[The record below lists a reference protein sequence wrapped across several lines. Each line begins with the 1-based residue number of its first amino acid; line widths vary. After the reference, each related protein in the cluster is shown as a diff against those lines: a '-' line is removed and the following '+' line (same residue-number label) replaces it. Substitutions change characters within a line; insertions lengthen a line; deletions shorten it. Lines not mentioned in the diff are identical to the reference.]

1 MALNLETATFEDLVL
16 RNSRGGKFENVDAP
30 LLLSQACTAP
40 FGVEL
45 DSQFAPLPIFAGGN
59 DPRKHLTVQLELTE
73 EEAQGLRRLDSAC
86 EAASLS
92 TGTWSPLVTLREGR
106 HFAKAR
112 IIFESGRA
120 TTFRVEEGE
129 LQSGW
134 DALQP
139 LLLQHRNLRGARLKV
154 ALRAMYVWCVNGKRG
169 LTLGADQLVI
179 EMLQCS
185 TLDHFRT

>member
-1 MALNLETATFEDLVL
+1 MAQNLETATFEALAL
-16 RNSRGGKFENVDAP
+16 RSSRGGKFENVDAP
-30 LLLSQACTAP
+30 TLLAHACTTP

-73 EEAQGLRRLDSAC
+73 DEAQGLRRLDSAC

-112 IIFESGRA
+112 IILESDRA

-139 LLLQHRNLRGARLKV
+139 LLLQHRNLRGAHVKF
-154 ALRAMYVWCVNGKRG
+154 ALRAMYVWSVNGKRG
-169 LTLGADQLVI
+169 LTLGAEQMVI
-179 EMLQCS
+179 ASMQRT
-185 TLDHFRT
+185 TLDHFK